1 MKRSLRWLALA
12 GATTLAA
19 LNMNAAEDAKKEAA
33 PKAGL
38 ADEIVAKGKGC
49 EVKRSQVDEAFIL
62 HKANAA
68 SQGETIAEGDRERVE
83 SMLLDRLIYT
93 QLLLSK
99 SSDTDKAK
107 GKEAAE
113 KIIAEYKT
121 QAPSEEAFSR
131 RLTARGLTPEKFRA
145 QMVEQGVCE
154 QVVDRELK
162 SKVTVTAEDAKK
174 FYEENAARFEQPEQ
188 VRAAHVL
195 ISTKDSAG
203 GQDLSDAQKLEK
215 KKLAEKVLTRA
226 KAGEDFAKLAKEF
239 SEDPGSKDQGGEYTF
254 PRGQMVPEFE
264 AAAFSL
270 KTNQVS
276 DIVTTQFGYH
286 IIKTYEKLPGQ
297 KMEYAKVEAQ
307 IKDRLQ
313 FMEVQKQL
321 PDFLEKLKADAKL
334 EIVGSKK
341 TPKDEPKK

>member
-1 MKRSLRWLALA
+1 MALV

-19 LNMNAAEDAKKEAA
+19 LNMNAVEDAKKETS
-33 PKAGL
+33 KKVEL
-38 ADEIVAKGKGC
+38 ADEVVAKGKGC

-68 SQGETIAEGDRERVE
+68 AQGETITEGERERVE
-83 SMLLDRLIYT
+83 GMLLDRLIYT
-93 QLLLSK
+93 QLLISK
-99 SSDTDKAK
+99 STDAEKVK

-121 QAPSEEAFSR
+121 QAPSEDAFNR
-131 RLTARGLTPEKFRA
+131 RLTSMGLTPEKFRA

-162 SKVTVTAEDAKK
+162 SKVKVSADDTKK
-174 FYEENAARFEQPEQ
+174 FYEENAARFEQAEQ

-203 GQDLSDAQKLEK
+203 GQDLTDDQKKEK

-264 AAAFSL
+264 AAAFTL

-286 IIKTYEKLPGQ
+286 IIKTYEKIPGQ
-297 KMEYAKVEAQ
+297 KMEFAKVEAQ
-307 IKDRLQ
+307 IRDRLQ

-321 PDFLEKLKADAKL
+321 PDFLEKLKAEAYIEITGAKAKQDEL
-334 EIVGSKK
+334 KK
-341 TPKDEPKK
+341 

>member
-1 MKRSLRWLALA
+1 MKRSLRWMALA

-19 LNMNAAEDAKKEAA
+19 LNMNAAEESKKDFTA
-33 PKAGL
+33 KAGFT
-38 ADEIVAKGKGC
+38 DEIVAKGKGC

-68 SQGETIAEGDRERVE
+68 AQGETIAEADREMVE
-83 SMLLDRLIYT
+83 SRLLDRLIYT
-93 QLLLSK
+93 QLLIAK
-99 SSDTDKAK
+99 STEAEKVK
-107 GKEAAE
+107 GKETAE
-113 KIIAEYKT
+113 KIIAEYKS
-121 QAPSEEAFSR
+121 QAPSEEAFNR
-131 RLTARGLTPEKFRA
+131 RLTALGLTPEKFRA
-145 QMVEQGVCE
+145 QMIEQGVCE

-162 SKVTVTAEDAKK
+162 SKVKVTAEDTKK

-195 ISTKDSAG
+195 ISTKDPTGS
-203 GQDLSDAQKLEK
+203 QDLSDEQKKEK
-215 KKLAEKVLTRA
+215 KKLAEKVLARA

-239 SEDPGSKDQGGEYTF
+239 SEDPGSKDKGGEYTF

-286 IIKTYEKLPGQ
+286 IIKTYENLPAQ
-297 KMEYAKVEAQ
+297 KVEFAKVEPE
-307 IKDRLQ
+307 IKERLQ
-313 FMEVQKQL
+313 LTEVQKQL
-321 PDFLEKLKADAKL
+321 PDFLEKLKTDAGIELVAARAKKADAK
-334 EIVGSKK
+334 K
-341 TPKDEPKK
+341 